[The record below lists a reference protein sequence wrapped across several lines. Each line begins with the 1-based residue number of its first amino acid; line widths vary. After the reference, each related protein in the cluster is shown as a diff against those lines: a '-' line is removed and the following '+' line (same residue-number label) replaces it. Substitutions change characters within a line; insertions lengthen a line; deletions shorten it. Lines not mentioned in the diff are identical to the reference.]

1 MPISAVS
8 SLIALGFQQNILKAS
23 EGREEA
29 DVGWQWPSRGA
40 GTARDIVEQV
50 VGRDFTA
57 LKCSLH
63 RSAISSGLPQRE
75 PSDFRRVGRVS
86 GTQGFLRLCP
96 SSRRS
101 FG

>member
-57 LKCSLH
+57 ALEG
-63 RSAISSGLPQRE
+63 AEVLPPPLGNLLRTATKGTVGFSKGRE
-75 PSDFRRVGRVS
+75 GVGHS
-86 GTQGFLRLCP
+86 GFLTLMP
-96 SSRRS
+96 
-101 FG
+101 